1 MYALFD
7 PSACLCQSI
16 MSSRQDMHLWLVF
29 VLHRLFLRLSF
40 VLSVPRPSLQTRVTL
55 LLQMAFCLAELH
67 LWSTKSSLQVKGS
80 TYHHVQSTSL
90 PFSLLFFLSLS
101 LRLALALCHHS
112 LCFHTFFFFYPP
124 RYIDFNNLT
133 LSQHQFSPCL
143 FPLSLCSLQIPIL
156 SLLCIALYSTF
167 VIIII

>member
-1 MYALFD
+1 MNMKTKVYSSVTCAHTWSSESLATCVYMYALFD

-16 MSSRQDMHLWLVF
+16 MSSRQDMHLWFVF

-80 TYHHVQSTSL
+80 TYQHVQSTSL

-112 LCFHTFFFFYPP
+112 LCFHTFFPHLA
-124 RYIDFNNLT
+124 ISTLT
-133 LSQHQFSPCL
+133 
-143 FPLSLCSLQIPIL
+143 I
-156 SLLCIALYSTF
+156 
-167 VIIII
+167 